1 MKHIPD
7 HGYLYEVEI
16 QNVRRFNSQEC
27 STTEADALAAAAHV
41 ALYNLLI
48 QGIGDGHITAGPSQL
63 RQVNQ
68 SMLAQVPRPP
78 GQLAP
83 KPSNPPLL
91 SRVEA
96 PKVAQGTGPR
106 QYNQSMLAQ
115 VPRPA
120 RHLAT
125 RSSNPPLFSRIEAPQ
140 VAQGPGPRPA
150 KESILAQA
158 PRQPRHFAT
167 RSTNPPFLHRVEAPR
182 IKKKRKKK
190 QPTQQA
196 QNSNLIPL
204 TNRKVDDIDVPE
216 PEGDRKWTIRSDQ
229 LKAEI
234 RSVQSHQDRLKSN
247 VLPAIQREDAF
258 VFSFSTPIRSV
269 LVLLILIFFFLPSPF
284 PPGERG

>member
-1 MKHIPD
+1 VKHIPD

-91 SRVEA
+91 SRAEA

-106 QYNQSMLAQ
+106 QYNLAQ

-140 VAQGPGPRPA
+140 VAQGPGPRPV

-167 RSTNPPFLHRVEAPR
+167 RSTNLPFLHRVEAPR

-247 VLPAIQREDAF
+247 VLPAIQREDA
-258 VFSFSTPIRSV
+258 VV
-269 LVLLILIFFFLPSPF
+269 FFFLHSYSLRTCLAYSNFFLSSVAF
-284 PPGERG
+284 PPRGRD